1 MKSVRWALCGAVLL
15 GVLAGPAVAATRD
28 GRFAVE
34 DVGRF
39 TCADLTRARQ
49 GKTPLYA
56 RMMGFVEG
64 YVTAANRYEPNN
76 FDLTP
81 WHTTAAYSVIL
92 ASHCQRNPRDALVMA
107 TQRMVE
113 SLKPQRLTT
122 YSDMVMIRDG
132 TKQTAVYASV
142 LQRAQVQLA
151 SKGFYKGPNDGRYR
165 PEMKLALQNFQ
176 KSVKLPADGVPN
188 PATLWVLLNP

>member
-1 MKSVRWALCGAVLL
+1 MKSVRVWLCGAII
-15 GVLAGPAVAATRD
+15 GGTMAVSAAAATRD

-39 TCADLTRARQ
+39 TCAELTKARQ
-49 GKTPLYA
+49 AKTPLYA

-92 ASHCQRNPRDALVMA
+92 TSHCQRNPRDPLAMA

-113 SLKPQRLTT
+113 SLRPQRLTD
-122 YSDMVMIRDG
+122 YSDMIMIKDG
-132 TKQTAVYASV
+132 NRQTAVYQSV

-151 SKGFYKGPNDGRYR
+151 RKGLYKGPNDGRYR

-176 KSVKLPADGVPN
+176 RSVKLPADGVPN